1 MTQFSGWSGYWAD
14 FLKLEKETFIEELSQ
29 YCRTWDW
36 TKDVSIQQVNAWK
49 HEFDVMQQ
57 TLSNVL
63 QETGSEFADQAWIS
77 FEHELFGE
85 SGKRAADV
93 NLVLPSCHLFLI
105 EFKHKKQASDKEI
118 IRVAFD
124 LAAMLRFHSESI
136 QLDGRA
142 YLVFSREDAQAFKDN
157 HVECDVAVQQRLP
170 KLQQALIEAS
180 Q

>member
-63 QETGSEFADQAWIS
+63 QETGSEFADQ
-77 FEHELFGE
+77 
-85 SGKRAADV
+85 V
-93 NLVLPSCHLFLI
+93 NRTGFVGDFFI
-105 EFKHKKQASDKEI
+105 
-118 IRVAFD
+118 
-124 LAAMLRFHSESI
+124 
-136 QLDGRA
+136 
-142 YLVFSREDAQAFKDN
+142 
-157 HVECDVAVQQRLP
+157 
-170 KLQQALIEAS
+170 
-180 Q
+180 